1 MARRFAPGLT
11 ADDVRMSKQDPR
23 VMGICIKTMAEADK
37 VSLDVSKPKLENQL
51 CFAANPARKTL
62 KAEQT

>member
-1 MARRFAPGLT
+1 VARRFAPALT

-37 VSLDVSKPKLENQL
+37 VSMVAMGPGVGHVPGSSYGHH
-51 CFAANPARKTL
+51 CTRV
-62 KAEQT
+62 